1 MDSLGQFLKQQ
12 RECKGYSLED
22 AQEETK
28 IQIKYLKALEQENFD
43 ILPGEVFT
51 KGFIRSYAD
60 YLGLDP
66 QEAMNKYYALKG
78 TKQEEEIESNE
89 PVKVKVSGSKENQD
103 KNQKEGE
110 PASKPKV
117 SPVLTFLAIG
127 VIVLGILIYNFY
139 NNIPDEQTPPP
150 QGVEQT
156 EDIPSQE
163 PAPQPEPQR
172 PAELPAPVYVKTT
185 STKNCWTQV
194 RIDGKLVFEGVL
206 TPDTVREWQG
216 QERIDFRF
224 GNAGG
229 VNLEYNG
236 QDLGRVG
243 ADGEVV
249 NKTFTPN

>member
-12 RECKGYSLED
+12 RERKGYSLED

-60 YLGLDP
+60 YLGLDT
-66 QEAMNKYYALKG
+66 QEAMSKYYTLRG
-78 TKQEEEIESNE
+78 TKQEEQIENGE
-89 PVKVKVSGSKENQD
+89 PVNAVRAKEDRNDSGKER
-103 KNQKEGE
+103 E
-110 PASKPKV
+110 PITKPKV
-117 SPVLTFLAIG
+117 SPILTLLAIG
-127 VIVLGILIYNFY
+127 IIALGILVYNFY
-139 NNIPDEQTPPP
+139 SNPPGEQVPPP

-156 EDIPSQE
+156 ENVPPQE
-163 PAPQPEPQR
+163 PTPQPEPQK

-185 STKNCWTQV
+185 ITKSCWTQV
-194 RIDGKLVFEGVL
+194 RIDGKLVFEGML
-206 TPDTVREWQG
+206 APDTVREWQG
-216 QERIDFRF
+216 QQQIDFRF

-229 VNLEYNG
+229 VSIEYNG

-249 NKTFTPN
+249 NKTFTPNQ